1 MYFAVLGPLN
11 VTAGDGAQ
19 VRLPAGRAQIILAA
33 LCAAPGREISQDRL
47 IDIAWNGKPPA
58 TAPTQLHGQISALR
72 RALGP
77 ARAVIV
83 RQPDG
88 YLLAVGPDDVDLSR
102 LRALVTAARRDRD
115 SGNLDGAAAC
125 LLQAVDLWRGQP
137 FSGLASDELATSA
150 GLIEQEYVSALE
162 DYASTRLQLGG
173 HEEIAERLA
182 GWVNAHPL
190 REGMRGSL
198 ITALARSGRQAEAIA
213 SYHQLRQLLADE
225 LGVDPGK
232 ELRHLYQQVL
242 SGHRDTAVP
251 GTAAPAQLPAA
262 TADFTGRKEQTGA
275 MTAALTRRDGQPVAL
290 VITAVSGTGGIGKST
305 LAVHVAHHVAGE
317 FPDGQLYVNLAGT
330 SGDPADPHD
339 VLARM
344 LRDLGVAVSDV
355 PAEETERAARYR
367 SLLAGRRMLVVLD
380 DARDTAQ
387 VSPLLPG
394 SAGCAV
400 VVTSRARLADLPGA
414 YRVDLDVLDEDEARE
429 LFTRIVGARRV
440 AAEPAATALVIRAC
454 AGLPLA
460 IRITAAKLA
469 ARPGWTI
476 RSVAEKLEAERGRLA
491 AFRYRDLA
499 VRASFR
505 LSYDG
510 LGVPAAL
517 AFRLLGL
524 TPPGQ
529 VSLPAAAALF
539 GMTVNGAEEL
549 LDVLT
554 EANMVLA
561 PRHDR
566 YQLHDLLRLYAADL
580 AAAQFTQNESDDA
593 VGRLVTW
600 YTAALRAA
608 ARALAH
614 GQPLP
619 RNASADLDVAPELI
633 PEFDSFG
640 SALHW
645 CQEEQQHLVW
655 AVRSAAA
662 VGRHDLA
669 AMLATLL
676 WMYATV
682 AAHMHD
688 FLVTQQIGMDSAR
701 KLGDLRSQ
709 AWLHGGLGDALSK
722 AGDSAAAV
730 ACFEEALALQQRLGT
745 PNSIA
750 AKHNNLATAYHETGR
765 CPEAL
770 TQFRLAE
777 AILAETGNDL
787 WLSFTL
793 RNEAEC
799 HRDSG
804 DHAEALDRYGAAAEV
819 AKRIDYPLGE
829 AVIAS
834 GEGETLRRLGRLL
847 EALERQRA
855 ALAIHRRL
863 GNGHRELLTSLDLL
877 ARVLTDL
884 GRPPDARAAWAEAA
898 DIAAVT
904 GDPRAAEFRSRL
916 VAVALSGFRGEAR
929 QPPTATT
936 AEQAPRAR

>member
-11 VTAGDGAQ
+11 VTAGDGAR

-33 LCAAPGREISQDRL
+33 LCAEPGREISQDRL
-47 IDIAWNGKPPA
+47 IDVAWNGKPPA

-88 YLLAVGPDDVDLSR
+88 YFLAVGPHDVDLSR
-102 LRALVTAARRDRD
+102 LRALVTAARRNRD

-137 FSGLASDELATSA
+137 FSGLASDELAMSA

-182 GWVNAHPL
+182 GWVNAHPF

-251 GTAAPAQLPAA
+251 GTAVPAQLPAA
-262 TADFTGRKEQTGA
+262 TADFTGREEQTGA
-275 MTAALTRRDGQPVAL
+275 MTAVLTRRDGQPVAL

-317 FPDGQLYVNLAGT
+317 FPDGQLYMNLAGT

-400 VVTSRARLADLPGA
+400 VLTSRARLADLPGA

-440 AAEPAATALVIRAC
+440 AAEPAATTLVIRAC

-476 RSVAEKLEAERGRLA
+476 QSVAEKLEAERGRLA

-510 LGVPAAL
+510 LGEPAAR
-517 AFRLLGL
+517 AFTLLGL

-529 VSLPAAAALF
+529 VSLPAAAALL
-539 GMTVNGAEEL
+539 GTTAGGAEEL

-554 EANMVLA
+554 EANMVQA
-561 PRHDR
+561 PSRDR
-566 YQLHDLLRLYAADL
+566 YELHDLLRLFAADL
-580 AAAQFTQNESDDA
+580 AADQLSESQRGDA
-593 VGRLVTW
+593 VTRLVTW

-608 ARALAH
+608 AVVIAQ

-619 RNASADLDVAPELI
+619 PNAGAVLDVEPGLV
-633 PEFDSFG
+633 PEFGSFA

-655 AVRSAAA
+655 AVRTAALS
-662 VGRHDLA
+662 RHDLA

-676 WMYATV
+676 WTYGSV
-682 AAHMHD
+682 AAHMRD
-688 FLVTQQIGMDSAR
+688 FLVTQRIGLDCAR
-701 KLGDLRSQ
+701 QLGDLRAQ
-709 AWLHGGLGDALSK
+709 AWLHGGLGDALNK

-730 ACFEEALALQQRLGT
+730 ACFEEALALQQRVGP

-750 AKHNNLATAYHETGR
+750 AKHINLANAYHEVGR
-765 CPEAL
+765 CPETLVQA
-770 TQFRLAE
+770 RLAQ
-777 AILAETGNDL
+777 AILTETGNDL
-787 WLSFTL
+787 LLAISL
-793 RNEAEC
+793 GNEAEC

-804 DHAEALDRYGAAAEV
+804 HYAEALARYAASAEV
-819 AKRIDYPLGE
+819 TKRIDDPLGE
-829 AVIAS
+829 AEIAS
-834 GEGETLRRLGRLL
+834 GEGETLRRLGRIL

-916 VAVALSGFRGEAR
+916 VAVAISGFRGEAR
-929 QPPTATT
+929 QSPTATT
-936 AEQAPRAR
+936 AERASSS